1 VRKTLIAAAALIAAS
16 LLAASTAPSMPRATT
31 ASSLAPLPRG
41 NGAGAFAFD
50 PRSPTVVYVASAH
63 ASGGVYVFK
72 TTDGGQHW
80 RSTNAR
86 GTGWESDILSLTADP
101 RRSGT
106 LYAGTDTA
114 VYKTMDGGRG
124 WRPFNRG
131 LFGPSHKV
139 CQCGRCTWGFGSHLT
154 PGKTDWN
161 GNNGWV
167 LDVAIDPI
175 HSNIVYSAAGGVR
188 KSTNGGHTW
197 KTAFDK
203 CRTVTRIAI
212 APTRPESIYA
222 IVHKDPT
229 GAAAIYKSTNGGRT
243 WRATGSSEFAV
254 ASVFGCCGDSMDAL
268 AIDPAN
274 PQTLYAAVGNTV
286 FATTNGGASWHR
298 RANGLPVSVTSL
310 ADDPQRPGTL
320 YASVHRMKLPSGME
334 RPTGGIYQSTNGGR
348 TWAEVWSGF
357 GIDKVAVNPTRPSTI
372 YAQGDHL
379 LRSTNGG
386 RTWTIAG

>member
-1 VRKTLIAAAALIAAS
+1 LRKTLIAALTLTAAS
-16 LLAASTAPSMPRATT
+16 LLAASAAPSMPRGTT
-31 ASSLAPLPRG
+31 ASSLAPLPHG

-50 PRSPTVVYVASAH
+50 PRRPNVVYVVSAH

-72 TTDGGQHW
+72 TIDGGLHW
-80 RSTNAR
+80 HSTNAR
-86 GTGWESDILSLTADP
+86 GTGWESDDMSLTADP

-114 VYKTMDGGRG
+114 VYKTVDGGRR

-131 LFGPSHKV
+131 LFPRPHKV
-139 CQCGRCTWGFGSHLT
+139 CRCGGCGGFGAPGT
-154 PGKTDWN
+154 PGRTSWN
-161 GNNGWV
+161 RDNGYV
-167 LDVAIDPI
+167 LDVAVDPMNR
-175 HSNIVYSAAGGVR
+175 SVVYSAAGGVR
-188 KSTNGGHTW
+188 KSANGGRTW
-197 KTAFDK
+197 KTVLET
-203 CRTVTRIAI
+203 CNSVTRIAI

-222 IVHKDPT
+222 ILHKDPT
-229 GAAAIYKSTNGGRT
+229 GAAAIYKSTNAGRT
-243 WRATGSSEFAV
+243 WRATGSSAFAV
-254 ASVFGCCGDSMDAL
+254 ASVVGCCGDSMDAL

-274 PQTLYAAVGNTV
+274 PQTLYAAVGNTI

-310 ADDPQRPGTL
+310 ADDPRRPGTL

-334 RPTGGIYQSTNGGR
+334 KPTGGIYQSTNGGR
-348 TWAEVWSGF
+348 TWTEVWSGF
-357 GIDKVAVNPTRPSTI
+357 GIDKVAVNPTRPATI

-386 RTWTIAG
+386 RTWTVAG

>member
-1 VRKTLIAAAALIAAS
+1 MRKTLIAALTLTAAS
-16 LLAASTAPSMPRATT
+16 LLAASAAPSMPRGTT
-31 ASSLAPLPRG
+31 ASSLAPLPHG
-41 NGAGAFAFD
+41 NGAGAFTFD
-50 PRSPTVVYVASAH
+50 PRHPSVVYVASAH

-86 GTGWESDILSLTADP
+86 GAGWESDILSLTADP

-114 VYKTMDGGRG
+114 VYRTRDGGRR
-124 WRPFNRG
+124 WRPFNKG
-131 LFGPSHKV
+131 LFGPPHKV
-139 CQCGRCTWGFGSHLT
+139 CRCGRCYWGFRHVT

-161 GNNGWV
+161 GDNGWV
-167 LDVAIDPI
+167 LDIAVDPVD
-175 HSNIVYSAAGGVR
+175 SNVVYSAAGGVR
-188 KSTNGGHTW
+188 KSTNGGRTW

-222 IVHKDPT
+222 IVHKNPT
-229 GAAAIYKSTNGGRT
+229 GAAAIYKSTNGGGT
-243 WRATGSSEFAV
+243 WRATGHAAFAA
-254 ASVFGCCGDSMDAL
+254 ASIFGCCGDSMDAL
-268 AIDPAN
+268 AIAPAK

-286 FATTNGGASWHR
+286 FATTNGGASWRR

-310 ADDPQRPGTL
+310 AVDPRRPGTL
-320 YASVHRMKLPSGME
+320 YASVHRMKLPAGIE
-334 RPTGGIYQSTNGGR
+334 RPTGGIYKSTNGGR
-348 TWAEVWSGF
+348 TWTEAWSGF